1 MIKYNEAQS
10 IRSTYEHIVKRLKEE
25 RLSFNNQ
32 LSALE
37 RTLKA
42 KKRDYDELLLLSGDA
57 NHAREVAQHELHQAR
72 CGYDEKRARRYGEL
86 RERQQVV
93 KIRRQMLEKQE
104 RRENMKREAC
114 RQQMEA
120 NYALSEDGI
129 DQYSLT
135 NDKEYMEEQ
144 ERKLQL
150 YEDAYRK
157 IKDVTGVSDV
167 NDVIEKVKGQKTTAE
182 NLTALTKQNQVRL
195 EQLNKQKETMIKF
208 VEGIKFNGEKINIT
222 RKMVDNKEEELI
234 EWLVRISSKGRKR
247 LFCICTSNSYFLSFF
262 LTKVLVTLNVQK
274 VNLIASQQL

>member
-1 MIKYNEAQS
+1 
-10 IRSTYEHIVKRLKEE
+10 
-25 RLSFNNQ
+25 
-32 LSALE
+32 
-37 RTLKA
+37 
-42 KKRDYDELLLLSGDA
+42 
-57 NHAREVAQHELHQAR
+57 
-72 CGYDEKRARRYGEL
+72 
-86 RERQQVV
+86 
-93 KIRRQMLEKQE
+93 MLEKQE

-262 LTKVLVTLNVQK
+262 
-274 VNLIASQQL
+274 